1 MIIQVCVGSSCYIK
15 GSHELVEMLQKSIA
29 ENNLEAEITLA
40 GCFCTGRCNRDGVTI
55 IVDDDTYVGITKENF
70 GESFKKNVLEK
81 I

>member
-1 MIIQVCVGSSCYIK
+1 
-15 GSHELVEMLQKSIA
+15 MLQKSIA

-70 GESFKKNVLEK
+70 GEFFKKNVLEK